1 MWNSF
6 ANSGAVSRRKKTMIK
21 YAIHTKEKLEAFI
34 VENWN
39 NLNEYIDNEMQT
51 LPISFYN
58 SVDIRESK
66 TKVAPVDN
74 NIYPAGF
81 NNLCALDLDAS
92 TKNFKEALKKLNSQA
107 QKIAIIPESHTKN
120 LFYLDHLAILGKTIR
135 DAGFDIIFGTF
146 DEALFEPSNN
156 HLDLIS
162 QSGFDVRIEKL
173 SVLDSKIISSMG
185 EIDVA
190 ILNNDQSNP
199 LALDWSSLTTP
210 VAPTPAIGWFR
221 RQKSEHF
228 CYYNKVVEKFCQ
240 TFSID
245 PGLVQAAFKKVEHVD
260 FSARQGIEE
269 LASAVDEMA
278 SELPIGTP
286 IFVKASQG
294 TYGMGISVVRSG
306 DEIRQMNKKVRNK
319 MDIGKNS
326 LKFTSVLVQEGIETI
341 LKYDDAP
348 AEVTIYLIGGK
359 SVGGFMRT
367 NSEKGADGNLNS
379 RGMVFRKFCISEIR
393 QNQDHV
399 SKEAFYT
406 IIARLSAIA
415 SGFEIADVSEKR
427 SLL

>member
-1 MWNSF
+1 MN
-6 ANSGAVSRRKKTMIK
+6 K
-21 YAIHTKEKLEAFI
+21 YAINTKEELEVFI

-39 NLNEYIDNEMQT
+39 KLNEYIDSQMQT

-92 TKNFKEALKKLNSQA
+92 AKTLKAVIKQINPQT

-120 LFYLDHLAILGKTIR
+120 LFYLDHLAILGKTVR
-135 DAGFDIIFGTF
+135 DAGFEIIFGTF
-146 DEALFEPSNN
+146 DEALFQPNLTELN
-156 HLDLIS
+156 LVS

-173 SVLDSKIISSMG
+173 STLDSKIISSLG
-185 EIDVA
+185 EIDIA

-199 LALDWSSLTTP
+199 LALDWDSISTP
-210 VAPTPAIGWFR
+210 VVPTPRIGWFR

-228 CYYNKVVEKFCQ
+228 CYYNKVAEQFGD
-240 TFSID
+240 TFNVNPNLI
-245 PGLVQAAFKKVEHVD
+245 QASFKKVENVD
-260 FSARQGIEE
+260 FSAKQGIEE
-269 LASAVDEMA
+269 LAAAVDTMVT
-278 SELPIGTP
+278 ELPEGTP

-306 DEIRQMNKKVRNK
+306 EEIRQMNKKVRNK
-319 MDIGKNS
+319 MDVGKNS
-326 LKFTSVLVQEGIETI
+326 LKFTTVLVQEGIETI
-341 LKYDDAP
+341 LKYDEAP

-367 NSEKGADGNLNS
+367 NSEKGPDGNLNS

-393 QNQDHV
+393 QNQDHC

-415 SGFEIADVSEKR
+415 SGFEIADVTEIR
-427 SLL
+427 SSL